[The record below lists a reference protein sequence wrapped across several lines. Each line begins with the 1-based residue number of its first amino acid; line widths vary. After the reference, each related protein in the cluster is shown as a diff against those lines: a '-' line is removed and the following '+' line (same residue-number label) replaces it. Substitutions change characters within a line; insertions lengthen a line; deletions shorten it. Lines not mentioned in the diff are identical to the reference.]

1 MSTAESSSSSPSYKC
16 SQLIAKRFVRSASP
30 LNFRMVGVKSGTW
43 VCPLIC
49 LLYLLAFL
57 QVEGDNVPMTLLKS
71 AVAEGAVCL
80 DGSPAAYNLAPGS
93 GSGANNWLLFVEGG
107 GWCSTVN
114 DCVERKGNFRGSSNH
129 MPPVSFSGML
139 GGVQESNP
147 DFYNWNR
154 VKIRYCDGASFTG
167 DIEKVDPATGLYF
180 RGARV
185 WRAIMKDLLS
195 RGMNKAQ
202 NAILGGCS
210 AGGLTTILHCDSFR
224 SLLPA
229 NATVKCFSDAGYFID
244 AKDISGADSI
254 QSFYSDVINLHASA
268 NNLPSSCTSS
278 LPANKCFF
286 PQNVVATMKTPLFI
300 LNAAYDQWQIRNI
313 LVPNSADTNKTWG
326 DCKLDI
332 KKCSSD
338 QLQTLQGFRTTF
350 LNALPGAGSSST
362 GMFILSCHTHC
373 QSGDADTWFAADS
386 PRIDNT
392 LCENF
397 IAHIRR
403 WEFHSDDHICS
414 FLQPIGKA
422 VGDWYFGRSS
432 AVRKIDCP
440 YPCNSSCRKVD
451 SNSMED

>member
-1 MSTAESSSSSPSYKC
+1 
-16 SQLIAKRFVRSASP
+16 
-30 LNFRMVGVKSGTW
+30 MVGVKSGTW

-80 DGSPAAYNLAPGS
+80 DGSPPAYHLSPGS
-93 GSGANNWLLFVEGG
+93 GSGANNWLVFVEGG
-107 GWCSTVN
+107 GWCSTVE
-114 DCVERKGNFRGSSNH
+114 DCVERKSNFRGSSKH
-129 MPPVSFSGML
+129 MPPLSFSGML
-139 GGVQESNP
+139 GGVQKSNP

-167 DIEKVDPATGLYF
+167 DIETVDPATDLHF

-185 WRAIMKDLLS
+185 WRAIMKDLLAK
-195 RGMNKAQ
+195 GMNKAE
-202 NAILGGCS
+202 NALLGGCS

-229 NATVKCFSDAGYFID
+229 SAKVKCFSDAGYFID

-254 QSFYSDVINLHASA
+254 QSFYGDVVKLHASA
-268 NNLPSSCTSS
+268 NNLPSSCTSR
-278 LPANKCFF
+278 LPASKVGKRGGHN
-286 PQNVVATMKTPLFI
+286 ADTPFI

-313 LVPNSADTNKTWG
+313 LVPTSADRNNTWG

-332 KKCSSD
+332 KKCSQD

-362 GMFILSCHTHC
+362 GLFILSCHAHC

-392 LCENF
+392 
-397 IAHIRR
+397 
-403 WEFHSDDHICS
+403 
-414 FLQPIGKA
+414 PIGKA
-422 VGDWYFGRSS
+422 VGDWYFDRSS

-440 YPCNSSCRKVD
+440 YPCNTSCRRVATD
-451 SNSMED
+451 SMED

>member
-1 MSTAESSSSSPSYKC
+1 MSTAEISSSSPSYKC

-57 QVEGDNVPMTLLKS
+57 QVEGDNVPMTVLKG

-80 DGSPAAYNLAPGS
+80 DGSAPAYNLAPGS

-107 GWCSTVN
+107 GWCSTVEE
-114 DCVERKGNFRGSSNH
+114 CLARKNTFRGSSDH
-129 MPPVSFSGML
+129 MPPQSFSGML
-139 GGVQESNP
+139 GGVQQSNP

-167 DIEKVDPATGLYF
+167 DTEKVDPATGLHF

-185 WRAIMKDLLS
+185 WRAIMKDLLAK
-195 RGMNKAQ
+195 GMNKAQ
-202 NAILGGCS
+202 KALLGGCS
-210 AGGLTTILHCDSFR
+210 AGGLTTILHCDNFR

-229 NATVKCFSDAGYFID
+229 SATVKCFSDAGYFID

-254 QSFYSDVINLHASA
+254 QSFYGDVVKLHGSA
-268 NNLPSSCTSS
+268 NNLPSSCTSR

-300 LNAAYDQWQIRNI
+300 LNAAYDQWQIDHI
-313 LVPNSADTNKTWG
+313 LVPSSSDPKNTWG

-338 QLQTLQGFRTTF
+338 QLQKLQGFRTTF

-362 GMFILSCHTHC
+362 GLFILSCHTHC
-373 QSGDADTWFAADS
+373 LSGDADIWYSDDS
-386 PRIDNT
+386 PKIDNT
-392 LCENF
+392 
-397 IAHIRR
+397 
-403 WEFHSDDHICS
+403 
-414 FLQPIGKA
+414 PIGKA

-440 YPCNSSCRKVD
+440 YPCNSSCRKVATG
-451 SNSMED
+451 SMED